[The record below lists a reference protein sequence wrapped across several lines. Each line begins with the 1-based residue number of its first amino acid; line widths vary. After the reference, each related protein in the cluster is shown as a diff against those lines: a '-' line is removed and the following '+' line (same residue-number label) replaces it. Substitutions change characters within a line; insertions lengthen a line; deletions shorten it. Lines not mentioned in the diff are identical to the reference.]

1 MKKVPLFPIAG
12 KIIVQ
17 LIAVGALAACSA
29 GSEHPVKDARAAI
42 AGQDY
47 LSARIHLMTALREN
61 SSDPETN
68 LLFAKVMIELGDGL
82 GAETALGKL
91 EGQASYRERVQ
102 PLLGKALLLNGRND
116 EALELVVNSQE
127 LNSAQLRSIE
137 AMALLGLERMEE
149 AEAVLSEALKSD
161 PGDPELNWI
170 RGNRRLEL
178 GDLDAATRH
187 ADLALE
193 RAPDSME
200 ALLLS
205 GRISL
210 AKADGKSALATFTRL
225 REIRA
230 DNVVA
235 EYLRGVTLNDLGD
248 QSAAQKSF
256 EAVLSASPT
265 HPWATYHLAKMD
277 FDKGKSDAA
286 YERLLNTKADISEV
300 PPALRLAGILDVRR
314 GNHEQ
319 AIDKLNR
326 YLSRSPGDAESVMTL
341 SGALS
346 AAGNHAEAWQ
356 AISPVADMVTAPV
369 EVLEQAAKLAS
380 RAGQENAATYSQRAA
395 ALKKDPAT
403 NAVFQAEQAIIAQ
416 DWNRT
421 VKIYDRLLARP
432 HPQKVMLLNN
442 AAMAQLNLSRGN
454 QAVKLAEEAL
464 TLAPDDPMVK
474 DTLGWILLQT
484 RKDKARALQ
493 LIREAAASAPGNL
506 EIQWHLANAFAANG
520 QSNEAK
526 QVVATIAPG
535 AGGEQRVQIENLLA
549 WL

>member
-1 MKKVPLFPIAG
+1 MKKFRFLPITG
-12 KIIVQ
+12 KTLVQ
-17 LIAVGALAACSA
+17 LLAVGALAACSA
-29 GSEHPVKDARAAI
+29 GSEHPVEDARAAI

-61 SSDPETN
+61 GSDPETN
-68 LLFAKVMIELGDGL
+68 LLFAKVMVELGDGL
-82 GAETALGKL
+82 GAETALRKL
-91 EGQASYRERVQ
+91 EGQEQYQGRAQ
-102 PLLGKALLLNGRND
+102 PLMGKALLLNGRNE
-116 EALELVVNSQE
+116 EALELVARAE
-127 LNSAQLRSIE
+127 GSAGPRLQAIE
-137 AMALLGLERMEE
+137 AMALLGLERIEE
-149 AEAVLSEALKSD
+149 ADAVLSEALKSVPD
-161 PGDPELNWI
+161 DPELNWI

-187 ADLALE
+187 AGLALKQ
-193 RAPDSME
+193 APDSME

-210 AKADGKSALATFTRL
+210 AKADGKTALATFSKL
-225 REIRA
+225 REIRQ

-248 QSAAQKSF
+248 QRAAQKSF

-277 FDKGKSDAA
+277 FDNGKSDAA

-341 SGALS
+341 SSALS
-346 AAGNHAEAWQ
+346 AAGNHIEAWQ
-356 AISPVADMVTAPV
+356 VIAPVADMVTAPV
-369 EVLEQAAKLAS
+369 DVLDQAAKLAS
-380 RAGQENAATYSQRAA
+380 KAGQENAETYSLRAA

-403 NAVFQAEQAIIAQ
+403 NAVFEAEQAIIAQ
-416 DWNRT
+416 DWNST
-421 VKIYDRLLARP
+421 AVIYDRLLARP

-442 AAMAQLNLSRGN
+442 AAMAQLNLSRGD

-464 TLAPDDPMVK
+464 TLAPEDPMVK

-484 RKDKARALQ
+484 RTDKARALQ
-493 LIREAAASAPGNL
+493 LIREAAEAAPGNL

-520 QSNEAK
+520 QADEAK

-535 AGGEQRVQIENLLA
+535 ASGDQRVQIDNLLA
-549 WL
+549 WI

>member
-1 MKKVPLFPIAG
+1 MKTVQLLPLAG
-12 KIIVQ
+12 KTLFQ
-17 LIAVGALAACSA
+17 LLAIGTLAACSA

-61 SSDPETN
+61 GSDPETN
-68 LLFAKVMIELGDGL
+68 LLFAKVMVELGDGL
-82 GAETALGKL
+82 GAETALRKL
-91 EGQASYRERVQ
+91 EGQEQYRERAL

-116 EALELVVNSQE
+116 EALELVAS
-127 LNSAQLRSIE
+127 SKGDDPQLHAIE
-137 AMALLGLERMEE
+137 AMALLGLERT
-149 AEAVLSEALKSD
+149 AQADTVLSDALKSSPD
-161 PGDPELNWI
+161 DPELNWI
-170 RGNRRLEL
+170 QGNRRLEL

-187 ADLALE
+187 AGLALKQ
-193 RAPDSME
+193 APNSME

-210 AKADGKSALATFTRL
+210 AKADGASALATFSKL
-225 REIRA
+225 REIRQ

-248 QSAAQKSF
+248 HRAAQKSF

-277 FDKGKSDAA
+277 FDNGKSDAA

-300 PPALRLAGILDVRR
+300 PAALRLAGILDVRR

-341 SGALS
+341 SSALS
-346 AAGNHAEAWQ
+346 AAGSHAQAWQ
-356 AISPVADMVTAPV
+356 AIAPVADMVTAPV
-369 EVLEQAAKLAS
+369 EVLEQAAKLAV
-380 RAGQENAATYSQRAA
+380 RAGQENAATYSRRAV

-403 NAVFQAEQAIIAQ
+403 NAVFEAEQAIIAQ
-416 DWNRT
+416 DWSRT
-421 VKIYDRLLARP
+421 AKIYDRLLDRP

-442 AAMAQLNLSRGN
+442 AAMAQLNLSRGD

-484 RKDKARALQ
+484 RTDKGRALQ
-493 LIREAAASAPGNL
+493 LIREAAEAAPDNL

-520 QSNEAK
+520 QADEAR
-526 QVVATIAPG
+526 QIVAAIAPAASG
-535 AGGEQRVQIENLLA
+535 DQRVQIDNLLA
-549 WL
+549 WI